1 MEKVTPVST
10 EQALKLCSKSVRYDV
25 EAIRKSLE
33 AKKAEAFLIGDCC
46 FITRFEHY
54 ENEKELIVMC
64 AEGKGLVK
72 AGRTL
77 KKLAKQHNC
86 TSARMHTHRK
96 GMERLAAEFG
106 WVQLEVVYTMSI

>member
-10 EQALKLCSKSVRYDV
+10 EQALKLCAKSVRYDAV
-25 EAIRKSLE
+25 AIRQLLE
-33 AKKAEAFLIGDCC
+33 AKQAEAFLIGDCC

-64 AEGKGLVK
+64 AEGQGLLQ

-77 KKLAKQHNC
+77 KILAKQHNC

-96 GMERLAAEFG
+96 GMQRLAAEFG
-106 WVQLEVVYTMSI
+106 WKQLEVVYTMSL